1 MPEKIMKAIPIR
13 PVMMK
18 AIPGPFNAAGMCE

>member
-18 AIPGPFNAAGMCE
+18 AMPGPFSAAGMCE